1 MVSIVRDGWRELWFF
16 GGSLSS
22 RVPQRMSKM
31 LESQLSN
38 IRFGV
43 WNHGNTPRRDLFCVG
58 IPSMATTPN
67 FTCVICC
74 GIITDASF
82 IVNCGH
88 EFCQRCILRWLN
100 EEHNTCPICRGPAS
114 GGLRP
119 CPLVRKIVTKMKSKH
134 PNKDMDPN
142 DEMEIVMEVIN
153 EEIEKEM
160 YHLHLK
166 YPSTSNNTAN

>member
-1 MVSIVRDGWRELWFF
+1 MA
-16 GGSLSS
+16 GGSSGFLEGLSPLAYRS
-22 RVPQRMSKM
+22 ECPKCWSPNYQ
-31 LESQLSN
+31 
-38 IRFGV
+38 IFGLV
-43 WNHGNTPRRDLFCVG
+43 YEIMATLRDEISSVYLG